1 MSLVLFIYKKLQFYL
16 LKNLTCCM
24 GNIHYKNMQK
34 CITCKNNI
42 IIAIRV
48 YSIGKE
54 QTTVRI
60 N

>member
-1 MSLVLFIYKKLQFYL
+1 
-16 LKNLTCCM
+16 M